1 MLTFYTDGSASP
13 NPGPG
18 GFAVIND
25 DEQPVSLGGER
36 QSTNIRMEA
45 MAIIAALR
53 LADGQPCQI
62 FTDSEFWLNVLT
74 KWAKGWEANGWR
86 KKQGEIKNLDLV
98 QEAYKLYNNSQA
110 TLIWVRGHADN
121 KLNELVDDWANRA
134 RKGARIDEKNS
145 R

>member
-1 MLTFYTDGSASP
+1 MINGDG
-13 NPGPG
+13 
-18 GFAVIND
+18 
-25 DEQPVSLGGER
+25 QPVALGSEK

-45 MAIIAALR
+45 AAIIAALR

-62 FTDSEFWLNVLT
+62 FTDSEFWINVLT
-74 KWAKGWEANGWR
+74 KWAKSWETNGWR

-98 QEAYKLYNNSQA
+98 QEAYELYSTSQS

-121 KLNELVDDWANRA
+121 ELNELVDDWANRA
-134 RKGARIDEKNS
+134 RKGVKIDEKNC